1 MAIDMITPEEAVTRE
16 IEEAMQRE
24 YEVLI
29 ETLAYVGESAV
40 AHARSLV
47 SPNVKDFEGRIPPHQ
62 PNYIDWTAN
71 LRSSIGYVVISEGR
85 VVAGSAFEAIKNG
98 REGSDEGRRFA
109 ESLLS
114 KFATGIHLVVVA
126 GMKYASYVSAKG
138 YDVLDSAEL
147 LAEKLAKELLERIYE
162 NL

>member
-85 VVAGSAFEAIKNG
+85 VVAG
-98 REGSDEGRRFA
+98 EGSDEGRRFA

-114 KFATGIHLVVVA
+114 KFATSIYLVVVA